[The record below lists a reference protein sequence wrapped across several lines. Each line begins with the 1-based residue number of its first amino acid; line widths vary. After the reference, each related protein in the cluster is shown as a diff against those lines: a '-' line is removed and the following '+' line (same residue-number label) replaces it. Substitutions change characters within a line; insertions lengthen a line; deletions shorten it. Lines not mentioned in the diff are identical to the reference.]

1 MLLSLVLL
9 LLMLFPDATIVRH
22 TDTAVSCYQCYAV
35 ATDVTVVTAA
45 VAVYYAAVVSY
56 VRPYYSHYCYLY
68 ECSY

>member
-45 VAVYYAAVVSY
+45 VAVYYAAVVS
-56 VRPYYSHYCYLY
+56 
-68 ECSY
+68 